1 MLGLCFWLPW
11 FWQNLVLIFI
21 FLESVWLVGNG
32 ACPTRKKRWRKP
44 RKRYWRRRRLPF
56 HLVLRCRRR
65 PHVSFSCRRR
75 WIRFR
80 SRRNAKA
87 KLRSKRHRF
96 LDGHPLR
103 NDVQFSAPSELDSF
117 CNSVDPLQLHRL
129 LQGFSQQDHIGA
141 SQQVVDRMNMLVLE
155 ANQQVWNTKLSYHK
169 TPLVWDTGAS
179 NGLTPFKSDFLDY
192 MEVDIPVKD
201 ISKVNRVVGIGTTMY
216 RFVDSVG
223 ETIYIPCLS
232 YHLPSA
238 EIR

>member
-32 ACPTRKKRWRKP
+32 ACPTRKKQWRKP

-65 PHVSFSCRRR
+65 RRRPHVSFSRRRR

-87 KLRSKRHRF
+87 KLRSKRRRF
-96 LDGHPLR
+96 LDGRPLR

-155 ANQQVWNTKLSYHK
+155 AKSTSLEYKVELSQ
-169 TPLVWDTGAS
+169 
-179 NGLTPFKSDFLDY
+179 
-192 MEVDIPVKD
+192 
-201 ISKVNRVVGIGTTMY
+201 
-216 RFVDSVG
+216 DS
-223 ETIYIPCLS
+223 TCLGYWCIEWS
-232 YHLPSA
+232 
-238 EIR
+238 

>member
-32 ACPTRKKRWRKP
+32 ACKP
-44 RKRYWRRRRLPF
+44 RKRYWRRRCLPF
-56 HLVLRCRRR
+56 HLVLRCRCRR
-65 PHVSFSCRRR
+65 PHVSFSRRRR

-87 KLRSKRHRF
+87 KLRSKCRRF
-96 LDGHPLR
+96 LDGRPLR

-129 LQGFSQQDHIGA
+129 LQGFSQQDHIDA

-155 ANQQVWNTKLSYHK
+155 AKTTSLEYKVELSQ
-169 TPLVWDTGAS
+169 DSTGAS
-179 NGLTPFKSDFLDY
+179 NGLTPLR
-192 MEVDIPVKD
+192 V
-201 ISKVNRVVGIGTTMY
+201 ISLIIWRWI
-216 RFVDSVG
+216 FQ
-223 ETIYIPCLS
+223 
-232 YHLPSA
+232 
-238 EIR
+238 